1 MQTRATRISSK
12 KLSRRK
18 GIFIRPNGR
27 VPCGGWGLGAG
38 GWGLGCRGQE
48 GGAGAGAGGR
58 GRGLGRGLGGKNF
71 SAARHIRV
79 YTKHVH
85 VLQLLHE
92 LFHLLLAVRAEAA
105 CVAEADPATRCHRCC
120 QLGKPK

>member
-1 MQTRATRISSK
+1 M
-12 KLSRRK
+12 
-18 GIFIRPNGR
+18 GR
-27 VPCGGWGLGAG
+27 VGG
-38 GWGLGCRGQE
+38 RGQE

-58 GRGLGRGLGGKNF
+58 GLGGWDGDWWAKNF

-79 YTKHVH
+79 FTKHVH

-105 CVAEADPATRCHRCC
+105 CAIASASSYASAGAR
-120 QLGKPK
+120 